1 MHKLGAENRTETVT
15 IAAQRGLI
23 QLTE

>member
-1 MHKLGAENRTETVT
+1 MHKLGAENRTESVT